1 MLMRDQEF
9 EQDDQEESGGLLA
22 EVQARLILNA
32 HILKDL
38 RKDVSKK
45 QGLPPFVIF
54 QDPSL
59 EDMALQYP
67 VTLDEM
73 QNIVGVGTG
82 KAKRYGKEFVELI
95 KSYVEEKE
103 IIRPQDMV
111 VKSVVNKSG
120 VKVSII
126 QAIDRK

>member
-1 MLMRDQEF
+1 
-9 EQDDQEESGGLLA
+9 
-22 EVQARLILNA
+22 
-32 HILKDL
+32 
-38 RKDVSKK
+38 
-45 QGLPPFVIF
+45 VIF

-95 KSYVEEKE
+95 KSYVEEK
-103 IIRPQDMV
+103 RL
-111 VKSVVNKSG
+111 SG
-120 VKVSII
+120 LRIWLLSRLSIN
-126 QAIDRK
+126 RESKFL